1 MQQHAATPSHVPA
14 DTTSV
19 SADSREIYERPAI
32 LKRHSVQRVTLFS
45 GAGVASVSS
54 LTGH

>member
-1 MQQHAATPSHVPA
+1 MKSRTTEPTSPKLNDEATPA
-14 DTTSV
+14 DARDV
-19 SADSREIYERPAI
+19 YERPAI